1 MEYYVF
7 YSGDKELLA
16 ISVYGS
22 FQGEI
27 EDTKKLLAY
36 EHKISPD
43 DITVKIEKRK
53 RKGSQYEI
61 R

>member
-1 MEYYVF
+1 MDWYVF

-16 ISVYGS
+16 ITVYGS

-27 EDTKKLLAY
+27 EDTKTLLAH
-36 EHKISPD
+36 EHKISPE

-53 RKGSQYEI
+53 RKG
-61 R
+61 

>member
-7 YSGDKELLA
+7 YYGDKELLA

-22 FQGEI
+22 FDGEI

-36 EHKISPD
+36 DNKISPE
-43 DITVKIEKRK
+43 DITVKTEKRK
-53 RKGSQYEI
+53 RKGS

>member
-16 ISVYGS
+16 ISVFGS
-22 FQGEI
+22 FEGEI
-27 EDTKKLLAY
+27 EDTKKLLAH
-36 EHKISPD
+36 EHRILPD

-53 RKGSQYEI
+53 RKG
-61 R
+61 

>member
-22 FQGEI
+22 FEGEI
-27 EDTKKLLAY
+27 EDTKKLLAH

-43 DITVKIEKRK
+43 DITVKTEKRK
-53 RKGSQYEI
+53 RKG
-61 R
+61 

>member
-7 YSGDKELLA
+7 YYGDKELLA

-22 FQGEI
+22 FEGEI

-36 EHKISPD
+36 DNKISPE
-43 DITVKIEKRK
+43 DITVKTEKRK
-53 RKGSQYEI
+53 RKGS

>member
-16 ISVYGS
+16 ILVYGS

-27 EDTKKLLAY
+27 EDTKKLFAH
-36 EHKISPD
+36 EHKISPE

-53 RKGSQYEI
+53 RKG
-61 R
+61 

>member
-7 YSGDKELLA
+7 YYGDKELSA

-22 FQGEI
+22 FEGEI
-27 EDTKKLLAY
+27 EDTKKLLAH
-36 EHKISPD
+36 EHKISPE

-53 RKGSQYEI
+53 RKG
-61 R
+61 

>member
-1 MEYYVF
+1 MEYSVF

-36 EHKISPD
+36 EHKISPE

-53 RKGSQYEI
+53 RKG
-61 R
+61 

>member
-27 EDTKKLLAY
+27 EDTKKLLAH
-36 EHKISPD
+36 EHKISPE
-43 DITVKIEKRK
+43 DIVVKTEKRNT
-53 RKGSQYEI
+53 KGQKI
-61 R
+61 

>member
-7 YSGDKELLA
+7 YYGDKQLSA

-22 FQGEI
+22 FEGEI

-36 EHKISPD
+36 DNKISPE
-43 DITVKIEKRK
+43 DITVKTEKRK
-53 RKGSQYEI
+53 RKG
-61 R
+61 